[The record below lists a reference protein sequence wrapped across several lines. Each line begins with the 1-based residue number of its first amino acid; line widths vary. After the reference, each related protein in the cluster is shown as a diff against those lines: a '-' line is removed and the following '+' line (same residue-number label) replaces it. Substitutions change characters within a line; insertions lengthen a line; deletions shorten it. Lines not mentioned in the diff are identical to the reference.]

1 MSVKKIVRFG
11 ENCMKGVRLLLLS
24 AVAFLSSCS
33 DNEYVNVIPSKCMAL
48 MSVDMQQLGAG
59 ENGGADGKA
68 LLKKLFGA
76 DAAAPTGVD
85 YKSKL
90 YLFEAKDGNMGLV
103 ARLESE
109 SDFDKLVSVLAS
121 KGKCTAAK
129 KRADM
134 SFSLFDGSW
143 LVAYK
148 GHSLMV
154 LGPITPAAQAESE
167 RTIAGYFKQDDDQ
180 SIVFS
185 PLYSRLDSIG
195 SPIAFVAQAQAL
207 PDKFVAPFTIGAPK
221 EADASQVMIAAGVS
235 IADKMLT
242 INGTTYS
249 DDKSIDKA
257 LKTSHS
263 KFRPLKADALGGFDS
278 DNAMGLFMDVNGRD
292 FLPMLQQNKG
302 IQTLLVGLNMA
313 IDMDNIVRSVDGP
326 LTIGIAGLGTDDM
339 GLSMTARLAN
349 ADWLKDVG
357 YWKKSC
363 PAGASITD
371 AGPNAFCYKS
381 GQTSFCF
388 GVSPSLYFY
397 SGADLQTAQANAAKK
412 QSALPA
418 AIQQQIVGKRMAM
431 LLNIKAMTAGQSGT
445 MALAK
450 SVLGNVDYV
459 LYVMK

>member
-1 MSVKKIVRFG
+1 
-11 ENCMKGVRLLLLS
+11 MKGIRMLLLL

-48 MSVDMQQLGAG
+48 LSVDMQQSGAG
-59 ENGGADGKA
+59 KDTGLDGKA
-68 LLKKLFGA
+68 LLKKLFGTD
-76 DAAAPTGVD
+76 DAEATGID
-85 YKSKL
+85 YGAKL

-103 ARLESE
+103 AKLKSE
-109 SDFDKLVSVLAS
+109 SDFDKFVSALAA
-121 KGKCTAAK
+121 KGKCTATK
-129 KRADM
+129 KRTDI
-134 SFSLFDGSW
+134 SFSLFGSSW

-148 GHSLMV
+148 DRAMMV
-154 LGPITPAAQAESE
+154 VGPITAAAQAETE
-167 RTIAGYFKQDDDQ
+167 RTVAGYFKQDDDH

-185 PLYSRLDSIG
+185 SLYSRLDSID

-221 EADASQVMIAAGVS
+221 DADASQVMIAAGVS
-235 IADKMLT
+235 FAGNVLA

-249 DDKSIDKA
+249 DDKTIDKA
-257 LKTSHS
+257 LKASHS
-263 KFRPLKADALGGFDS
+263 AFRPLKADALNGFDS
-278 DNAMGLFMDVNGRD
+278 SSAMGLVMDVNGRD

-313 IDMDNIVRSVDGP
+313 IDMDNIVRSVDGT
-326 LTIGIAGLGTDDM
+326 LTIGIAGLGSDNID
-339 GLSMTARLAN
+339 LSMAAQLAN

-381 GQTSFCF
+381 GQTSFYF
-388 GVSPSLYFY
+388 GVTPSLRFY
-397 SGADLQTAQANAAKK
+397 SGGDLQKAQASVAGR

-418 AIQQQIVGKRMAM
+418 DILQQIVGKRMAM
-431 LLNIKAMTAGQSGT
+431 LLNIKAMAAGQSGA

-459 LYVMK
+459 LYVMN